1 MVYLKN
7 TIMETAISTDL
18 ETEMPVKPYFE
29 DYLSSPFIDRR
40 VSDRRVSDRRVSE
53 TRVSATRVSGRRMSD
68 RIGFN
73 NIDKKKLTILIP
85 CYNEEK
91 GIGKVIDGVP
101 YEKLAH
107 LGYQTDIIVINNNS
121 VDQTIKIA
129 TEKGAKVIS
138 EKKQGKGN
146 AIKTGFKNISEDTD
160 YVVMLDGDNTYKS
173 KEITRLLEPLEN
185 DFCDIVIGSRLEGRL
200 SGDSLSLSHRLANW
214 FFTFLVRRFYF
225 VNTTDICSGYFAWK
239 KKAIDD
245 LSPHIKSD
253 GFAIE
258 AEMIT
263 KMARLGYK
271 IFSVPIT
278 YDRREGNSKLS
289 PYLDGLKI
297 TWMLLK
303 NLVWKPEK
311 KTIVNLPEEEAIQ
324 NLPLFREY
332 KNSQC
337 NI

>member
-7 TIMETAISTDL
+7 NIMETSML
-18 ETEMPVKPYFE
+18 TEMPGKPYVE
-29 DYLSSPFIDRR
+29 DCLSFPFIDRR
-40 VSDRRVSDRRVSE
+40 LSDRRVSDRRASG
-53 TRVSATRVSGRRMSD
+53 TRVPVMKVLGRRISD
-68 RIGFN
+68 RIVFN
-73 NIDKKKLTILIP
+73 NVDNKKLTILIP

-101 YEKLAH
+101 YEKLAQ
-107 LGYQTDIIVINNNS
+107 LGYQTDVIVINNNS
-121 VDQTIKIA
+121 VDQTMKIA
-129 TEKGAKVIS
+129 LEKGAKVIT

-146 AIKTGFKNISEDTD
+146 AIKKGFNSISEDTD

-185 DFCDIVIGSRLEGRL
+185 NFCDIVIGSRLEGKL
-200 SGDSLSLSHRLANW
+200 SGDSLSISHRLANW

-239 KKAIDD
+239 KKVIDD
-245 LSPHIKSD
+245 LTPHIKSE

-263 KMARLGYK
+263 KMARLGNK

-311 KTIVNLPEEEAIQ
+311 ETIKNLSEETVIQ
-324 NLPLFREY
+324 NLQLFREY